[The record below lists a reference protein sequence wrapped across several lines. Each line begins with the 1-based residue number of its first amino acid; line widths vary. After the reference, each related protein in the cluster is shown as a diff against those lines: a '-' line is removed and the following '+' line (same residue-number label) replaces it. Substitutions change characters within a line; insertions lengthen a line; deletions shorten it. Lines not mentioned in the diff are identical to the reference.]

1 MPAGA
6 TYTSAGAMGWHRIPA
21 QRCIVGKLT
30 LDMIV
35 GQEGDVVVV
44 NVMGPVDSATLDL
57 FKEKLDPVCAR
68 PGAKVLLECRELTY
82 LNSRSI
88 GLLMKYHR
96 GLMVGRGRLVLC
108 ALNAKL
114 VRTLDLLQ
122 IGKALSIYPTR
133 EEALA
138 ALQ

>member
-1 MPAGA
+1 
-6 TYTSAGAMGWHRIPA
+6 MGRF
-21 QRCIVGKLT
+21 T
-30 LDMIV
+30 LDIVV
-35 GQEGDVVVV
+35 GQEGDVAVV
-44 NVMGPVDSATLDL
+44 NVMGPVDSATLEI
-57 FKEKLDPVCAR
+57 FREKVEPVCAH
-68 PGAKVLLECRELTY
+68 PGAKVLLDCRELTY

-88 GLLMKYHR
+88 GLLMKFHR
-96 GLMVGRGRLVLC
+96 SLMMSRGRLALC

-138 ALQ
+138 ALR